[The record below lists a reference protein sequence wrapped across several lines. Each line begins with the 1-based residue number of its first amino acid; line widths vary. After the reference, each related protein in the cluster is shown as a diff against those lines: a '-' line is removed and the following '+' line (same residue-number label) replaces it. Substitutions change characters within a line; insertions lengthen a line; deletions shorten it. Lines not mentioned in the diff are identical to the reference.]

1 MPGQVLRPRELDVAG
16 SLRKFL
22 KSTWLD
28 LSLVIS
34 LKTDDNLFLAKYLDL
49 MPRLETVYIHADD
62 KQGCR
67 GNGVECGNKL
77 LYALGTHCP
86 LLRELGVINF
96 DNFTQDGIVTFIK
109 GCPLVERL
117 DCAACCFSDL
127 MPALRTVQSRYV
139 RSYRTTRC
147 RACLC

>member
-49 MPRLETVYIHADD
+49 MPRLETVYIHA
-62 KQGCR
+62 
-67 GNGVECGNKL
+67 CG
-77 LYALGTHCP
+77 
-86 LLRELGVINF
+86 
-96 DNFTQDGIVTFIK
+96 
-109 GCPLVERL
+109 
-117 DCAACCFSDL
+117 
-127 MPALRTVQSRYV
+127 
-139 RSYRTTRC
+139 
-147 RACLC
+147 